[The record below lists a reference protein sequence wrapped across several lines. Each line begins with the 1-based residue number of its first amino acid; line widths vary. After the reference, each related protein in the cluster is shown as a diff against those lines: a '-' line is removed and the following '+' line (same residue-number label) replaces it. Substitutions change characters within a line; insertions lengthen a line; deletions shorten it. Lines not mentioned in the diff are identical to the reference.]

1 MTKIRLIASD
11 LDGTLLQ
18 NGAQIPPEETCD
30 LIKELYQKGIR
41 FMAASGRQY
50 DNLERLFAPVKNDIW
65 YLCQNG
71 ASACIDGRV
80 LFQEKMNQ
88 EAADR
93 LVDEVCARADLE
105 IMVDDF
111 DCCYVDERSDTFYHL
126 VKDVVGMHAEKVPD
140 LHVYTSRCSKISLY
154 EEPGLNDIEY
164 WQKNYGDTFTV
175 VTGGFQWLDMM
186 AKDINKG
193 TAMKQMLEYI
203 GISAAET
210 AVLGDNLNDLEMM
223 NFAGLAV
230 TVPNGVPEIQA
241 ASDVTVSSVISFMK
255 EVLAG
260 KDQIEDWKGKQR

>member
-223 NFAGLAV
+223 NLAGLAV

-241 ASDVTVSSVISFMK
+241 AADVTVSSVISFMK